1 MKGEAQTH
9 PVGSHCP
16 QGGPK
21 TERAPTKPPPGTA
34 AAPLFAIAKAEGLG
48 AGPRGAEP
56 SPAGSTQPRAHLT
69 ATLTQLSGAAM
80 APPLARSIRGPGGRG
95 PGAGP
100 GQVRGGAKGDTPT
113 RAGLREGGRGA

>member
-34 AAPLFAIAKAEGLG
+34 AAPLFAIAKAKGSVRVPGVQSPPLQ
-48 AGPRGAEP
+48 AAP
-56 SPAGSTQPRAHLT
+56 SPGLT
-69 ATLTQLSGAAM
+69 
-80 APPLARSIRGPGGRG
+80 
-95 PGAGP
+95 
-100 GQVRGGAKGDTPT
+100 
-113 RAGLREGGRGA
+113 